1 MSSSLIPY
9 NKSSAL
15 PPFGFNNLGATC
27 YFNAVLQ
34 SLLSCTSFIDELLQK
49 NNRNIYNKNPVA
61 KLIIEL
67 IETAIYYED
76 LQTLKKFDKFTE
88 SVDDVS
94 QKIINKFTESLDDP
108 SIIATIVDTKAK
120 LNNYSPQIWHQM
132 VNNLCHVKKIPVQ
145 SFMQGQQCAGEG
157 YNYLLESM
165 EELNIIQ
172 NLFIHRYKSLIHCFT
187 CDKWVSNVDCIYN
200 IFDVEPNLQS
210 EQIEQFRHYHIQTA
224 NMNEFLSKQTG
235 YVDKDYICPECKGS
249 GEKYRMTVLVMVP
262 EILVVMSKK
271 YTVDQKLD
279 VYTEFPEQM
288 VFKGNNNNMIYDAVA
303 QIEHSGGK
311 NGGHYW
317 AICKRKN
324 GWFNINDVT
333 VTPSTFQ
340 PTKNTY
346 IVFYHLNSQ

>member
-15 PPFGFNNLGATC
+15 LPFGFNNLGATC

-49 NNRNIYNKNPVA
+49 NNRKTHNKNPIA

-76 LQTLKKFDKFTE
+76 IYQKKFNKVTE
-88 SVDDVS
+88 SP
-94 QKIINKFTESLDDP
+94 DDP
-108 SIIATIVDTKAK
+108 SIIATISDIRVK

-132 VNNLCHVKKIPVQ
+132 VNNLCHIKKIPVE
-145 SFMQGQQCAGEG
+145 SFMQGQQCAGDG

-210 EQIEQFRHYHIQTA
+210 EQIEQFKQYHIPTT
-224 NMNEFLSKQTG
+224 NMNEFLAKQTG
-235 YVDKDYICPECKGS
+235 YVDKDFICPECKGS
-249 GEKYRMTVLVMVP
+249 GEKYRMNVLVMVP

-271 YTVDQKLD
+271 YTVEQKLD

-288 VFKGNNNNMIYDAVA
+288 VFKGNTNDMIYEAVA
-303 QIEHSGGK
+303 QIEHAGGK

-317 AICKRKN
+317 TICKRKN
-324 GWFNINDVT
+324 GWFNINDGT
-333 VTPSTFQ
+333 VTPAIFQ

-346 IVFYHLNSQ
+346 IVFYHLK